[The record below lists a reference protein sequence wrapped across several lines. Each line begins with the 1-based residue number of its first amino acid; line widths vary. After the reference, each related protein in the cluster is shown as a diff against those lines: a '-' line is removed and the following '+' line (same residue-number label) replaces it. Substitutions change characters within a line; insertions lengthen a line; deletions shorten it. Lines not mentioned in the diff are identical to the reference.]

1 MHALRTELDVAGL
14 TAMTPALELAA
25 AFHQAVLEDHD
36 GLSAALSR
44 LRELT
49 QNGDHAFYIDIAH
62 FMADLPPPPSTP
74 HPNGST
80 ANTPPSS
87 GGTSSSPPG
96 ATFCATGGRPQSV

>member
-62 FMADLPPPPSTP
+62 FMADLPPPAE
-74 HPNGST
+74 HT
-80 ANTPPSS
+80 APQWLDSEH
-87 GGTSSSPPG
+87 
-96 ATFCATGGRPQSV
+96 ATLKRWHEFVTARRDFLRNRR